1 MGPASLEKNVDMIVE
16 SLEKFLMNQSF
27 CQTSKKVQDD
37 EEIEEED
44 ELVEDSE
51 EDSEEIDHDEIIL
64 SNTTDYII
72 AISAALGDNFLP
84 YFKRLGPIIVEYIKD
99 DNTLGE
105 KLMAI
110 GCLTEIFNSCPS
122 AVAPPFFEPFM

>member
-1 MGPASLEKNVDMIVE
+1 MIVE
-16 SLEKFLMNQSF
+16 SLEKFLLNQSF

-51 EDSEEIDHDEIIL
+51 EEDSEEIDHDEIIL

-72 AISAALGDNFLP
+72 AMSAALGDNFLP
-84 YFKRLGPIIVEYIKD
+84 YFKRLGPIISEYIKD
-99 DNTLGE
+99 DHPLGD
-105 KLMAI
+105 KIMAI
-110 GCLTEIFNSCPS
+110 GCLAEIFNSCPS